1 MQNALQA
8 RSIPFD
14 TSGYTLEGVQLFEG
28 TDHRAI
34 AGALADCPVL
44 RVKHGQNLE
53 GHTSQGPVLHVVLH
67 GALNVARAVAGDA
80 TGSACADSAALKVL
94 PGECVGELSVLDE
107 EARSDQLMALMDS
120 DVLVIEA
127 EKLWKLVDES
137 NGVARNLLRLLSFR
151 VRAAGAQARR
161 NRKVGEF
168 YRQLS
173 LVDALT
179 GLQNRT
185 WLNEHLPTM
194 VENAHVVGSP
204 MAVIMVDLDSFK
216 QFNDLHGHVSGDH
229 ALQVAARV
237 IRDGLRPTDFAARF
251 GGEEM
256 IVILPATQQKSAL
269 MVAQRLRDRL
279 RQAVVF
285 SELRKPLPHITA
297 SFGVATL
304 EPGQHAEALI
314 SAAGPPRPRAQEDG
328 PAGRERLANPP
339 GVRDPHLGR
348 RSVPWSHTATRSR
361 CHRHLTAGAG
371 SGIVNQRCEGKAAA
385 TGVRYACALAA
396 EDRSTSNEGAPAAP
410 EANSPGRSSPPGR
423 GCSDRDTRRRRG
435 SLPAGTSTRTARA
448 RPTRCSVRS
457 GARS

>member
-1 MQNALQA
+1 MQNASQA
-8 RSIPFD
+8 HGMTFGS
-14 TSGYTLEGVQLFEG
+14 SGYTLEGIQLFEG

-53 GHTSQGPVLHVVLH
+53 NPKTKGPVLHVVLH
-67 GALNVARAVAGDA
+67 GALNVARAPASNA
-80 TGSACADSAALKVL
+80 TGGSGAESAVLKVL

-107 EARSDQLMALMDS
+107 EASTDQLTALMDS
-120 DVLVIEA
+120 DVLVIES

-194 VENAHVVGSP
+194 VENAHIVGSP
-204 MAVIMVDLDSFK
+204 MAVIMVDLDHFK
-216 QFNDLHGHVSGDH
+216 QFNDMHGHVSGDH

-256 IVILPATQQKSAL
+256 LVILPATQQKSAL

-314 SAAGPPRPRAQEDG
+314 SAADAALYRAKEDG
-328 PAGRERLANPP
+328 
-339 GVRDPHLGR
+339 RDR
-348 RSVPWSHTATRSR
+348 V
-361 CHRHLTAGAG
+361 
-371 SGIVNQRCEGKAAA
+371 
-385 TGVRYACALAA
+385 AL
-396 EDRSTSNEGAPAAP
+396 
-410 EANSPGRSSPPGR
+410 
-423 GCSDRDTRRRRG
+423 
-435 SLPAGTSTRTARA
+435 
-448 RPTRCSVRS
+448 
-457 GARS
+457 